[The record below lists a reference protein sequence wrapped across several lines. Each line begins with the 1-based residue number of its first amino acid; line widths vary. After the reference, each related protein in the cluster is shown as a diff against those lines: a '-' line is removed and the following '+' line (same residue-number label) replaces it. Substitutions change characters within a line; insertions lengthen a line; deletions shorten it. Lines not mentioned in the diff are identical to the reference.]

1 MEFVGG
7 LTCCL
12 VPNSSLWGLY
22 VLVECFLYSD
32 KVLASNIGDVGPEE
46 LCRDLNY
53 STVLSPMFQVK
64 GAINDLVCLDVVMGK
79 GFSTGD
85 GKGFVYGGCRG
96 HIWMIYSGREERW
109 CRLILHRDF
118 CRNVGSMGCRWRDG
132 GTNIGGSSTRIIR
145 LLVISSTLDRCSAEL
160 LCIVIV
166 KRSSIRGRK
175 IVSFISIF
183 MSSQDVSQKQGLT
196 AHLHKSSS

>member
-1 MEFVGG
+1 MKLAPSIIPNDGLRIHEEFHLWRHVELGSWHLGVFPNPAEVTGLAMISNEDTSLGRRDVVGDVGTKLVPYEIKWVCRTNLWRVGMEFVGG

-12 VPNSSLWGLY
+12 IPNSSLWGLY

-79 GFSTGD
+79 GFSTG
-85 GKGFVYGGCRG
+85 
-96 HIWMIYSGREERW
+96 GR
-109 CRLILHRDF
+109 D
-118 CRNVGSMGCRWRDG
+118 
-132 GTNIGGSSTRIIR
+132 SSTVAVR
-145 LLVISSTLDRCSAEL
+145 TTF
-160 LCIVIV
+160 
-166 KRSSIRGRK
+166 G
-175 IVSFISIF
+175 
-183 MSSQDVSQKQGLT
+183 
-196 AHLHKSSS
+196 